1 MDLTPE
7 ALRSAR
13 FREKLR
19 GYHPDDVDAFL
30 ESVAEGLGVLLQRLR
45 DATERARRVET
56 GAGASDA
63 EESVRRTLVLAQRT
77 ADLAIAEAREE
88 ASKVVA
94 EAEARAASITT
105 GAQDAAL
112 ATAEHAQEQLR
123 ADLERLQHARDQ
135 LNSDVHALEV
145 WFAGERSRLK
155 NALGEL
161 ADRVDSVRVPDG
173 RPAARAVEV
182 PAAPTRPDLV
192 SPPPRPQPAPEP
204 APPPAVTAPAAPSN
218 VDENRAHARTFSPSA
233 PPERTHPSRP
243 ARPVVEEPSPEPVPA
258 PPPAPWIASGP
269 AGLPDDLQYAP
280 MVDELTA
287 VEPEAVD
294 NRDPDLAV
302 LMRAQSGSSGSDD
315 GDDLYLAELRRAIT
329 DPQPLGPRDDDDEDA
344 AEPFQGSVEDIFDPR
359 RTSRLRR
366 RQ

>member
-30 ESVAEGLGVLLQRLR
+30 ESVAEGLGVLLSRLR
-45 DATERARRVET
+45 ESTERARRVES
-56 GAGASDA
+56 GFAASDG

-77 ADLAIAEAREE
+77 ADMAIAEAREE
-88 ASKVVA
+88 ASKLLSD
-94 EAEARAASITT
+94 AEARAASIT
-105 GAQDAAL
+105 GSAQDAAL
-112 ATAEHAQEQLR
+112 ATAERAQEQLR
-123 ADLERLQHARDQ
+123 ADLDRLQHARDQ

-145 WFAGERSRLK
+145 WFAGERARLK

-173 RPAARAVEV
+173 RPVARTVDL
-182 PAAPTRPDLV
+182 PAPPTRPE
-192 SPPPRPQPAPEP
+192 SASAPPRPAEAAPVSSDPQPS
-204 APPPAVTAPAAPSN
+204 APPPDADRPQ
-218 VDENRAHARTFSPSA
+218 ARTFTPSA

-243 ARPVVEEPSPEPVPA
+243 ARAVVEEPSPDPVPA
-258 PPPAPWIASGP
+258 PPPAPWIATGRSET
-269 AGLPDDLQYAP
+269 ADDPHDAP
-280 MVDELTA
+280 MTDELTE
-287 VEPEAVD
+287 VQPEVVD

-302 LMRAQSGSSGSDD
+302 LMRAQVGSPPSDD

-329 DPQPLGPRDDDDEDA
+329 DPQPLGPREDDQDDSDDL
-344 AEPFQGSVEDIFDPR
+344 FQGSVEDIFDPR